1 MNGNAIPNVYS
12 FTKKIFK
19 TNNHIK
25 SKFFNGNISF
35 FNACK
40 VKLLFEVRQ
49 LKHKKNET

>member
-12 FTKKIFK
+12 FTYKKYSR
-19 TNNHIK
+19 HIINIQ
-25 SKFFNGNISF
+25 SKFSNENISF

-49 LKHKKNET
+49 LKL